1 MLVPDVSPSSRVKS
15 LFLVLL
21 LLISGTVIFASWK
34 APYLANHTF
43 FSVASSLD
51 QKSNQ
56 VEAEIVTITPTGFE
70 PATIR
75 RPQGRFLLAVD
86 NRSGLSE
93 VPLYWERETGTRLNS
108 TPTRTGKLRW
118 RDIIDFPPGTY
129 ILRAANDDSWRCR
142 ITLAPQ

>member
-15 LFLVLL
+15 LLLVLL
-21 LLISGTVIFASWK
+21 LLMSGTVIFASWK
-34 APYLANHTF
+34 APYAANHPG
-43 FSVASSLD
+43 SSLD

-56 VEAEIVTITPTGFE
+56 VEAEVVTITPTGFE

-86 NRSGLSE
+86 NRSGLSD
-93 VPLYWERETGTRLNS
+93 VPLYWERETGARLNS

-129 ILRAANDDSWRCR
+129 ILRAANDESWRCR